1 MPEVS
6 WGRPKIISQY
16 TQDRVSDPSSHFDF
30 EVLSNK
36 TYL

>member
-6 WGRPKIISQY
+6 WSGPKIILQY
-16 TQDRVSDPSSHFDF
+16 TQDIVSDPSSHFDF